1 MGSPWNSLLWLVN
14 HVIGHGGVME
24 PGYVVLTGTAAPA
37 YKAKG
42 EDIKGHYEGDC
53 GALGSVSL
61 TIY

>member
-1 MGSPWNSLLWLVN
+1 
-14 HVIGHGGVME
+14 ME

-37 YKAKG
+37 YKAKA